1 MYATQSSRLGVPRHA
16 TVSPLSRIRFLPSTF
31 ARGFRLASMLTVPSA
46 SHVRASLS
54 LRCSRGPQYEATQTM
69 SRLRLAAPDAGFRA
83 FLAAHT
89 RDCCL
94 LFGRSQRWTAGASY
108 FRYVPAEPH
117 QTVQFL
123 VLWMPVDKW
132 ISCGLPMGLDNG
144 VEHSPREEGT
154 PRDESGEVRARRR
167 PRREHP
173 QGHVGGVD
181 TAGGD
186 EVDAAAES
194 IPQAAHVVERLREE
208 SGTGEATRLLR
219 EAWLVQA
226 ARVAAVDDVDPGIEG
241 RGDRRLL
248 VHPSEIRRHLD
259 DEGLVGGIACRAEHR
274 RELRRPLRPRVD
286 ELRVGRRDVDLDE
299 IAERRQSLDDRD
311 DVLRRFAR
319 GGDNEGDPVRQVR

>member
-1 MYATQSSRLGVPRHA
+1 
-16 TVSPLSRIRFLPSTF
+16 
-31 ARGFRLASMLTVPSA
+31 
-46 SHVRASLS
+46 
-54 LRCSRGPQYEATQTM
+54 M

-89 RDCCL
+89 RDCWL
-94 LFGRSQRWTAGASY
+94 LFGPLQRWTAGASY
-108 FRYVPAEPH
+108 FRHVPAEPH
-117 QTVQFL
+117 QTVRFL
-123 VLWMPVDKW
+123 VLWMLVDKW

-144 VEHSPREEGT
+144 IEHSPREERA
-154 PRDESGEVRARRR
+154 PRDEPGEVRARRR
-167 PRREHP
+167 PRREHL
-173 QGHVGGVD
+173 QGLVGGID
-181 TAGGD
+181 TARGD

-208 SGTGEATRLLR
+208 GRAGEAARLLR

-226 ARVAAVDDVDPGIEG
+226 ARVAAIDDADSGIEG

-248 VHPSEIRRHLD
+248 VHPAEIGRHLD
-259 DEGLVGGIACRAEHR
+259 DEGLVGGLARRAEHR
-274 RELRRPLRPRVD
+274 RELLRPLRPRVD

-319 GGDNEGDPVRQVR
+319 GGDDEGAPVRA